1 MGVKEKKLEMDSKY
15 FSLLGFTQNIYNG
28 TKLNFSIV
36 TYALSG
42 QIASTILHAQNIAAK
57 LPKETLL
64 IYDLGLS
71 EDDLHI
77 LNGFCNNSRCNVINY
92 DFSQFPSYIMDE
104 KSHAFRPIIIKDAL
118 SRSKTILF
126 TENYIRLKGT
136 NKNFDSIIKRTED
149 KDRGV
154 SGWSLRPIQP
164 VSSHTHPKMF
174 EYFNLDADSFYFV
187 PLLSMDIVFFHHNSL
202 VNDKIMLPL
211 LKCVLTPEC
220 LHPIGEF
227 LIYLRAEN

>member
-1 MGVKEKKLEMDSKY
+1 MRVAKEKKLDMDPKY
-15 FSLLGFTQNIYNG
+15 LSLLGYTQNIFNG
-28 TKLNFSIV
+28 TKLDFSIV
-36 TYALSG
+36 TYALPG
-42 QIASTILHAQNIAAK
+42 QIASTILYAQNIAAK
-57 LPKETLL
+57 MPKETLL

-71 EDDLHI
+71 EDDLHV
-77 LNGFCNNSRCNVINY
+77 LNGFCNNSCSIVTY

-136 NKNFDSIIKRTED
+136 SKSFTDIRKKTEEKNH
-149 KDRGV
+149 GV
-154 SGWSLRPIQP
+154 LGWSTRPIQP

-174 EYFNLDADSFYFV
+174 EFFDLDADSFYFV
-187 PLLSMDIVFFHHNSL
+187 PLVSMDVVFFHHNKI
-202 VNDKIMLPL
+202 VIDTIMLPL

-220 LHPIGEF
+220 LHPIGE
-227 LIYLRAEN
+227 